1 MENKMKR
8 TMKNYFLTA
17 GLMAMLTLVACQ
29 SPREKAIDNIKTTEK
44 EVFSENGM
52 IDRDRV
58 DELIGIYIGFADE
71 FPRDSLAPE
80 YIFKAADIAMNTKR
94 SREAV
99 RYYDRILNDYPDY
112 RKTPEA
118 LFLKGYVYENNLG
131 RLDKAKEIYE
141 AFIEKYPD
149 NEFAD
154 DAEVSLKFLGK
165 SPEEL
170 IKIFQEEGNMPKGTT
185 RDQNDTGRNSK

>member
-1 MENKMKR
+1 MTKSKS
-8 TMKNYFLTA
+8 FL
-17 GLMAMLTLVACQ
+17 LLTVSLILVLFNACQ
-29 SPREKAIDNIKTTEK
+29 SPRQDAIENIKTTEL
-44 EVFSENGM
+44 EIFSENGM
-52 IDRDRV
+52 IDRNRV
-58 DELIGIYIGFADE
+58 DELIETYVSFADE
-71 FPRDSLAPE
+71 FPQDTLAPE
-80 YIFKAADIAMNTKR
+80 YLFKAGDIAMNTNR
-94 SREAV
+94 SRQAI
-99 RYYDRILNDYPDY
+99 RSYDRIITDYPDY

-141 AFIEKYPD
+141 AFLVLYPE

-170 IKIFQEEGNMPKGTT
+170 IEIFQQGEVKEE
-185 RDQNDTGRNSK
+185 